1 MKENN
6 KLKRI
11 IDLYVESG
19 EDNIYLRDE
28 MIKAFNN
35 ALPEEKKEGY
45 EYLNQK
51 LEEKNGKN
59 KKLKKVIIIV
69 MSVLLIVILIVYFFI
84 DEKESTQNIMSV
96 TTNNITTNNATTN
109 NTSTN
114 NTTTNV
120 TTNKIKH
127 YCEVSGCF
135 SEGTYLINREGGK
148 KEYYCYKH
156 YKQMEKW
163 VKMMFE

>member
-6 KLKRI
+6 QLKRI

-69 MSVLLIVILIVYFFI
+69 MSVLLIVILIVYFSI

-96 TTNNITTNNATTN
+96 TTN